1 MNKLSSENQANYEF
15 DVDKGSDFRRV
26 PQANSYHPP
35 GIPLRSGDFFSFF
48 GKKGREGGSLSPE
61 YLGTVIFGFRF
72 V

>member
-35 GIPLRSGDFFSFF
+35 RN
-48 GKKGREGGSLSPE
+48 SPE
-61 YLGTVIFGFRF
+61 IG
-72 V
+72 